1 VIATVPSAILI
12 GVEGQPVS
20 VEVHIGGGLPSFTV
34 VGLPDAAC
42 RESRDRVRAA
52 FASTALEF
60 PKSRVTVNLAPSGL
74 RKAGS
79 GLDLP
84 LAVAVLAAQGR
95 VEPRAL
101 GGCGFVGELGLDG
114 AVRAVPGVLS
124 LVSAVGRPAV
134 VVPAACATEASLVA
148 GIDVRPVTSLREVAA
163 ALEGRQPWPPPARP
177 APPPPATEPPLD
189 LADVR
194 GQPMG
199 HWAVEVS
206 AAGGHHLLLIG
217 PPGAGKTMLAHR
229 LAGVLPAL
237 APAEALETTRIHSA
251 GGLPLPPGGLIT
263 RPPFRA
269 PHHASSTAALI
280 GGGTASVR
288 PGEVSYA
295 TNGVLFLDEL
305 GEFPAVALD
314 TLRQPLEEGHVRVF
328 RARHA
333 VSLPARCLLVAAMNP
348 CPCGEGADLAACRC
362 TEAARARY
370 ERRVSGPLLDRFDLR
385 VLVSRPEVSELLGDR
400 APEPTA
406 VVAPRVAAVRWRAA
420 GRGAR
425 CNAELSQEQLDRV
438 ARFTPDARRL
448 VEHRLRSGR
457 LSARGLVRVRR
468 VARTIAD
475 LAAEE
480 DGVVDEGAVAAAL
493 ELRGDMALLG
503 AA

>member
-1 VIATVPSAILI
+1 VIATIPSAILI

-42 RESRDRVRAA
+42 RESRDRVKAA
-52 FASTALEF
+52 FASTGLEF

-84 LAVAVLAAQGR
+84 IAVAVLAAQGR
-95 VEPRAL
+95 VDPRSVA
-101 GGCGFVGELGLDG
+101 GCGFVGELGLDG

-124 LVSAVGRPAV
+124 LVGAVGERAV
-134 VVPAACATEASLVA
+134 VVPAACAAEGSLVEVV
-148 GIDVRPVTSLREVAA
+148 DVRPVTSLREVVA
-163 ALEGRQPWPPPARP
+163 ALEGREPWPAPAR
-177 APPPPATEPPLD
+177 ARPPSPPTGPLLD

-217 PPGAGKTMLAHR
+217 PPGAGKTMLANR
-229 LAGVLPAL
+229 LAGLLPPL
-237 APAEALETTRIHSA
+237 TPAEALETTRIHSA
-251 GGLPLPPGGLIT
+251 GALPLPPGGLIT
-263 RPPFRA
+263 HPPFRA
-269 PHHASSTAALI
+269 PHHTSSMTALI
-280 GGGTASVR
+280 GGGTASIR

-314 TLRQPLEEGHVRVF
+314 TLRQPLEEGQVRVY

-333 VSLPARCLLVAAMNP
+333 VCMPARCLLVAAMNP
-348 CPCGEGADLAACRC
+348 CPCGEGAELDACRC
-362 TEAARARY
+362 SEAARTRY
-370 ERRVSGPLLDRFDLR
+370 ERRLSGPLLDRFDLR
-385 VLVSRPEVSELLGDR
+385 VVVSRPEVSELLGDR
-400 APEPTA
+400 APQPSA
-406 VVAPRVAAVRWRAA
+406 VVAARVAAARRRAA
-420 GRGAR
+420 ERNAR
-425 CNAELSQEQLDRV
+425 CNAELTQEQLDQV
-438 ARFTPDARRL
+438 ARLTPDARRL

-457 LSARGLVRVRR
+457 LSARGLVRVQR
-468 VARTIAD
+468 VARTVAD
-475 LAAEE
+475 LAAED
-480 DGVVDEGAVAAAL
+480 DGVVDERAVAAAL
-493 ELRGDMALLG
+493 ELRADIALLG

>member
-20 VEVHIGGGLPSFTV
+20 VEVHIGAGLPSFTV

-52 FASTALEF
+52 FASTGLEF
-60 PKSRVTVNLAPSGL
+60 PKTRVTVNLAPSGL

-84 LAVAVLAAQGR
+84 IAVAVLAAQGR
-95 VEPRAL
+95 VDGRAL
-101 GGCGFVGELGLDG
+101 AGCGFVGELGLDG

-124 LVSAVGRPAV
+124 LVGAAREAAV
-134 VVPAACATEASLVA
+134 VVPAACAAEASLVD
-148 GIDVRPVTSLREVAA
+148 GVDVRPVASLRQVAA
-163 ALEGRQPWPPPARP
+163 ALEGREPWPPPLRPP
-177 APPPPATEPPLD
+177 APEPPSSPVLD

-217 PPGAGKTMLAHR
+217 PPGAGKTMLAQR
-229 LAGVLPAL
+229 LVGVLPPL
-237 APAEALETTRIHSA
+237 SPAEALETTRIHSA
-251 GGLPLPPGGLIT
+251 GGLPLPRGGLIT

-269 PHHASSTAALI
+269 PHHNSSMAALI
-280 GGGTASVR
+280 GGGTGSVR

-305 GEFPAVALD
+305 GEFSSVALD
-314 TLRQPLEEGHVRVF
+314 TLRQPLEEGQVRVF

-333 VSLPARCLLVAAMNP
+333 VSMPARCLLVAAMNP
-348 CPCGEGADLAACRC
+348 CPCGEGADLSSCRC

-385 VLVSRPEVSELLGDR
+385 VVVSRPEVSELLGDR
-400 APEPTA
+400 SPAPTA
-406 VVAPRVAAVRWRAA
+406 VVAARVAAVRAVAA
-420 GRGAR
+420 ARGVR
-425 CNAELSQEQLDRV
+425 CNAELGQEQLDAV
-438 ARFTPDARRL
+438 ARFTPAARRL

-457 LSARGLVRVRR
+457 LSARGLVRVQR

-475 LAAEE
+475 LAAEG
-480 DGVVDEGAVAAAL
+480 DGVVDDSAVAAAL
-493 ELRGDMALLG
+493 ELRADVALLG